1 VIAPAVHV
9 FEERLLGYRRTY
21 RATLFTSFASP
32 ALFLVAMGIG
42 LGGFVNQGAGI
53 EGVPYV
59 AFLAPG
65 LLAGA
70 AMQTAAFE
78 STFPILASIRWIKT
92 YHAMLASPIG
102 VTDVVIGQFAWIAL
116 RLLIVTTIFV
126 ATAAL
131 LGAVHGPTIL
141 LGIPAAVLTGMAF
154 ATPIAAF
161 SASLQNV
168 EGFNVLFRF
177 VINPLFLFSGA
188 FFPVAQLPE
197 ILRVVAYATPIYH
210 GVQLTRGLVLQ
221 TIAPADAVLH
231 VAVLAAFV
239 VAGTVAS
246 FVAFRRR
253 LVV

>member
-1 VIAPAVHV
+1 VTAPAVHV

-21 RATLFTSFASP
+21 RGTLFMSFVSP

-42 LGGFVNQGAGI
+42 LGGFVNRGAGI
-53 EGVPYV
+53 EGVPYL

-102 VTDVVIGQFAWIAL
+102 VIDVVAGQLAWIAL
-116 RLLIVTTIFV
+116 RLAIVTSIFV

-131 LGAVHGPTIL
+131 LGAVHGPTIV

-161 SASLQNV
+161 SASIENA

-197 ILRVVAYATPIYH
+197 ILRAVAYATPIYH
-210 GVQLTRGLVLQ
+210 GVELSRGLVLQ
-221 TIAPADAVLH
+221 TIAPTDALLH
-231 VAVLAAFV
+231 VAVLLAFV
-239 VAGTVAS
+239 VAGAVACLLT
-246 FVAFRRR
+246 FRRR

>member
-1 VIAPAVHV
+1 LTAPAVHV

-92 YHAMLASPIG
+92 YYAMLASPIG
-102 VTDVVIGQFAWIAL
+102 VTDVVIGQLAWIAL
-116 RLLIVTTIFV
+116 RLVIVTTIFV
-126 ATAAL
+126 ATAAV

-197 ILRVVAYATPIYH
+197 VLRMVAYATPIYH
-210 GVQLTRGLVLQ
+210 GVELTRGLVLQ
-221 TIAPADAVLH
+221 TIAPEDAVLH

-239 VAGTVAS
+239 AAGTAACMVT
-246 FVAFRRR
+246 FRRR
-253 LVV
+253 LIV

>member
-1 VIAPAVHV
+1 MTAPAVHV

-21 RATLFTSFASP
+21 RATLFTSFALP
-32 ALFLVAMGIG
+32 ALFLVSMGIG

-78 STFPILASIRWIKT
+78 STFPILASVRWIKS

-102 VTDVVIGQFAWIAL
+102 FGDLVVGQLAWIAF
-116 RLLIVTTIFV
+116 RLAIVTSMFV
-126 ATAAL
+126 AVAAL
-131 LGAVHGPTIL
+131 LGAVHGPTII
-141 LGIPAAVLTGMAF
+141 LGVPAAVLTGMAF
-154 ATPIAAF
+154 AAPIAAF
-161 SASLQNV
+161 SASLENV

-210 GVQLTRGLVLQ
+210 GVELTRGLVLQ
-221 TIAPADAVLH
+221 TIAPEDAVLH

-239 VAGTVAS
+239 AAGTAACLVT
-246 FVAFRRR
+246 FRRR

>member
-1 VIAPAVHV
+1 VTAPAVHV

-197 ILRVVAYATPIYH
+197 VLRVVAYATPIYH

>member
-126 ATAAL
+126 ATTAL

>member
-1 VIAPAVHV
+1 V
-9 FEERLLGYRRTY
+9 
-21 RATLFTSFASP
+21 
-32 ALFLVAMGIG
+32 
-42 LGGFVNQGAGI
+42 
-53 EGVPYV
+53 
-59 AFLAPG
+59 
-65 LLAGA
+65 
-70 AMQTAAFE
+70 
-78 STFPILASIRWIKT
+78 
-92 YHAMLASPIG
+92 
-102 VTDVVIGQFAWIAL
+102 
-116 RLLIVTTIFV
+116 
-126 ATAAL
+126 TAAL

-161 SASLQNV
+161 SSSLQNV

-210 GVQLTRGLVLQ
+210 GVELTRGLVLQ
-221 TIAPADAVLH
+221 TIAPPDAVLH

-239 VAGTVAS
+239 AAGTVACL
-246 FVAFRRR
+246 VTFRRR

>member
-1 VIAPAVHV
+1 VTAPAVHV

-239 VAGTVAS
+239 MAGTVAA

>member
-1 VIAPAVHV
+1 MTAPAVHV

-42 LGGFVNQGAGI
+42 LGGFVNRGAGI

-102 VTDVVIGQFAWIAL
+102 VTDVVIGQLAWIAL
-116 RLLIVTTIFV
+116 RLVIVTTIFV

-177 VINPLFLFSGA
+177 IINPLFLFSGA

-197 ILRVVAYATPIYH
+197 VLRLVAYATPIYH
-210 GVQLTRGLVLQ
+210 GVELTRGLVLQ
-221 TIAPADAVLH
+221 RIGPGDALLH
-231 VAVLAAFV
+231 TAVLAAY
-239 VAGTVAS
+239 VAVGIAACLVT
-246 FVAFRRR
+246 FRRR